1 MPALIWEGS
10 CNIRDVGGLP
20 TADGRPVR
28 ERALVRG
35 ESLSRLTLAGRSAL
49 VEYGVHTVIDLRST
63 NEVAQWPSPFAGS
76 ASRPR
81 YLNLPV
87 IEESDETGQAARAA
101 AESLGE
107 LYIAILQHGAPQ
119 FAPIFRALAEAE
131 PGPLLVHC
139 FVGKDRTGLV
149 TAMALA
155 LAGVPS
161 AHIAEDYSVSA
172 LNLQPL
178 YTDLKLGMDED
189 PLKRERQQRFL
200 ASPPEAMHATLDYL
214 DEAYGGVS
222 AYLRAAGL
230 TEAELQQLRD
240 RLLYSD

>member
-1 MPALIWEGS
+1 MPALDWEGS

-20 TADGRPVR
+20 TADGKPIR

-35 ESLSRLTLAGRSAL
+35 ESLSRLTPTGRSAL
-49 VEYGVHTVIDLRST
+49 LGYGVHTVIDLRST
-63 NEVAQWPSPFAGS
+63 NEVAQWPSPFAGF

-87 IEESDETGQAARAA
+87 INEADETGQAARAA

-107 LYIAILQHGAPQ
+107 LYIAILKHGAPQ
-119 FAPIFRALAEAE
+119 LAPIFRALAEAE

-155 LAGVPS
+155 LAGVPAS
-161 AHIAEDYSVSA
+161 HIAEDYAVSA
-172 LNLQPL
+172 PNLQPL
-178 YTDLKLGMDED
+178 YTELKLGMDDD
-189 PLKRERQQRFL
+189 PLKQERQQRFL
-200 ASPPEAMHATLDYL
+200 ASPPEAMHTTLEYL
-214 DEAYGGVS
+214 DEAHGGVS

-230 TEAELQQLRD
+230 TETELQQVSD
-240 RLLYSD
+240 RLR